1 MGDRVLIDTFMA
13 YAAAHWSELLG
24 SVLGLIQI
32 WLLVRR
38 SIWNFPVAMAMVTL
52 IGITLFEARLY
63 SECGLQAF
71 FFVVNAI
78 GWVQW
83 NRVTDDADT
92 VPVTWMTNRSRLTWA
107 LITAVLSLSLGWLM
121 HALTNAALP
130 FADSA
135 VTGASIA
142 AQLLLN
148 NRRIEN
154 WVLWVAIDVVSVA
167 LYLYRDLFFL
177 AALYVAFLVISVIGL
192 RQWTRASRTKQNNG
206 YA

>member
-1 MGDRVLIDTFMA
+1 MAID
-13 YAAAHWSELLG
+13 YLRAHWTELLG

-38 SIWNFPVAMAMVTL
+38 SIWNFPVAMAMVSL
-52 IGITLFEARLY
+52 IGVTLFEARLF

-71 FFVVNAI
+71 FFFVNAI

-83 NRVTDDADT
+83 NRVRDDADT
-92 VPVTWMTNRSRLTWA
+92 VPVTWMSNSSRFVWA
-107 LITAVLSLSLGWLM
+107 LATAALSLSLGWLM
-121 HALTNAALP
+121 HTFTNAALP

-154 WVLWVAIDVVSVA
+154 WVLWVAIDVASVA
-167 LYLYRDLFFL
+167 LYLSRDLFFL

-192 RQWTRASRTKQNNG
+192 RQWTRASRAEITNG
-206 YA
+206 FA

>member
-1 MGDRVLIDTFMA
+1 MGSGALID
-13 YAAAHWSELLG
+13 YLAAHWTELLG
-24 SVLGLIQI
+24 SALGLIQI

-52 IGITLFEARLY
+52 IGITLFEAKLY

-71 FFVVNAI
+71 FFVVNAV

-92 VPVTWMTNRSRLTWA
+92 VPVTWMSGRTRAVWA
-107 LITAVLSLSLGWLM
+107 VVTIALSLSLGWLM
-121 HALTNAALP
+121 HTLTNAALP

-167 LYLYRDLFFL
+167 LYLTRDLFFL

-192 RQWTRASRTKQNNG
+192 RQWTRASRAEITNRF
-206 YA
+206 A

>member
-1 MGDRVLIDTFMA
+1 MGGSILSVTVID
-13 YAAAHWSELLG
+13 YLRAHWTELLG
-24 SVLGLIQI
+24 SVLGLVQI

-38 SIWNFPVAMAMVTL
+38 SIWNFPMAMAMVSL
-52 IGITLFEARLY
+52 IGVTLFEARLY

-71 FFVVNAI
+71 FFFVNAV
-78 GWVQW
+78 GWYQW
-83 NRVTDDADT
+83 NLVTGDADT
-92 VPVTWMTNRSRLTWA
+92 VPVTWLSNSSRVIWA
-107 LITAVLSLSLGWLM
+107 VITIALSLSLGWLM
-121 HALTNAALP
+121 HRFTNAALP

-135 VTGASIA
+135 VAGASIA

-192 RQWTRASRTKQNNG
+192 RQWTRATRAEITNG
-206 YA
+206 FA

>member
-1 MGDRVLIDTFMA
+1 MGGSILSATVID
-13 YAAAHWSELLG
+13 YLRAHWTELLG
-24 SVLGLIQI
+24 SVLGLVQI

-38 SIWNFPVAMAMVTL
+38 SIWNFPVAMAMVSV
-52 IGITLFEARLY
+52 IGVTLFEARLY

-92 VPVTWMTNRSRLTWA
+92 VPVTWMRNRSRVVWA
-107 LITAVLSLSLGWLM
+107 VVTVLLSLSLGWLM
-121 HALTNAALP
+121 HTLTNAALP

-148 NRRIEN
+148 NRKIEN
-154 WVLWVAIDVVSVA
+154 WVLWVAIDLVSIG
-167 LYLYRDLFFL
+167 LYLYRDLNFL
-177 AALYVAFLVISVIGL
+177 AILYVAFLFISIIGL
-192 RQWTRASRTKQNNG
+192 REWMRGARSLPSEQFA
-206 YA
+206 

>member
-1 MGDRVLIDTFMA
+1 MGGSTLSATVID
-13 YAAAHWSELLG
+13 YLRAHWTELLG

-92 VPVTWMTNRSRLTWA
+92 VPVSWMGKSSRLVWA
-107 LITAVLSLSLGWLM
+107 LVTATLSLSLGWLL
-121 HALTNAALP
+121 HTLTKAALP

-154 WVLWVAIDVVSVA
+154 WVLWVAIDFASVG
-167 LYLYRDLFFL
+167 LYLSRDLFFL
-177 AALYVAFLVISVIGL
+177 AGLYVAFLVISVIGL
-192 RQWTRASRTKQNNG
+192 RQWTRATRAALTNG
-206 YA
+206 FA

>member
-1 MGDRVLIDTFMA
+1 VID
-13 YAAAHWSELLG
+13 YLREHWTELLG

-38 SIWNFPVAMAMVTL
+38 SIWNFPVAMAMVSL
-52 IGITLFEARLY
+52 IGVTLFEARLY

-71 FFVVNAI
+71 FFIVNAI

-83 NRVTDDADT
+83 NRATDDADT
-92 VPVTWMTNRSRLTWA
+92 VPVTWMSASSRAIWA
-107 LITAVLSLSLGWLM
+107 AVTVLLSLSLGWLM
-121 HALTNAALP
+121 HRFTNAALP

-148 NRRIEN
+148 NRKIEN
-154 WVLWVAIDVVSVA
+154 WVLWVAIDLVSVG
-167 LYLYRDLFFL
+167 LYLYRDLNFL
-177 AALYVAFLVISVIGL
+177 AILYVAFLFISIIGL
-192 RQWTRASRTKQNNG
+192 REWMRAARSLPAEQF
-206 YA
+206 A

>member
-1 MGDRVLIDTFMA
+1 MGGGVLTFDL
-13 YAAAHWSELLG
+13 YAFLKTHWTEIAG
-24 SVLGLIQI
+24 VVLGLIQI

-38 SIWNFPVAMAMVTL
+38 SIWNFPVAMVMVAL
-52 IGITLFEARLY
+52 IGITLFEAKLY

-83 NRVTDDADT
+83 NSVTDQADT
-92 VPVTWMTNRSRLTWA
+92 VPVAWMSKSSRAIWA
-107 LITAVLSLSLGWLM
+107 VVTVVLSLSLGWLM
-121 HALTNAALP
+121 HTLTNAALP

-167 LYLYRDLFFL
+167 LYLTRDLFFL

-192 RQWTRASRTKQNNG
+192 RQWTRASRAEITNG
-206 YA
+206 FA

>member
-1 MGDRVLIDTFMA
+1 MSDYL
-13 YAAAHWSELLG
+13 AAHWTELLG
-24 SVLGLIQI
+24 AALGLIQI

-63 SECGLQAF
+63 SECGLQGF

-92 VPVTWMTNRSRLTWA
+92 VPVSWMDNRSRALWA
-107 LITAVLSLSLGWLM
+107 LVTAALSLSLGWIM
-121 HALTNAALP
+121 HRFTNAALP

-148 NRRIEN
+148 GRRIEN
-154 WVLWVAIDVVSVA
+154 WVLWVAIDVVSIG
-167 LYLYRDLFFL
+167 LYLYRDLYFL
-177 AALYVAFLVISVIGL
+177 AVLYVAFLIISIIGL
-192 RQWTRASRTKQNNG
+192 KEWTRASHLSPSEKFE
-206 YA
+206 

>member
-1 MGDRVLIDTFMA
+1 MGGGILTADI
-13 YAAAHWSELLG
+13 YAFFKAHWTEIAG

-38 SIWNFPVAMAMVTL
+38 SLWNFPLAMASVTL
-52 IGITLFEARLY
+52 VGITLFEGRLY
-63 SECGLQAF
+63 SEAGLQAF

-78 GWVQW
+78 GWYQW
-83 NRVTDDADT
+83 SRVRGDQDA
-92 VPVTWMTNRSRLTWA
+92 VPVGWMSTAARLRWA
-107 LITAVLSLSLGWLM
+107 AVTALLSGSLGWFM
-121 HALTNAALP
+121 HNFTNAALP

-148 NRRIEN
+148 QRRIEN
-154 WVLWVAIDVVSVA
+154 WVLWVAIDVASIA
-167 LYLYRDLFFL
+167 LYLTRDLFFL

-192 RQWTRASRTKQNNG
+192 REWTRVSRAEQKNG
-206 YA
+206 SA

>member
-1 MGDRVLIDTFMA
+1 MAID
-13 YAAAHWSELLG
+13 YLRAHWTELLG

-38 SIWNFPVAMAMVTL
+38 SIWNFPVAMAMVSL
-52 IGITLFEARLY
+52 IGVTLFEARLY

-71 FFVVNAI
+71 FFFVNAI

-83 NRVTDDADT
+83 NRVRDDADT
-92 VPVTWMTNRSRLTWA
+92 VPVTWMSNSSRFVWA
-107 LITAVLSLSLGWLM
+107 LATAALSLSLGWLM
-121 HALTNAALP
+121 HTFTNAALP

-154 WVLWVAIDVVSVA
+154 WVLWVAIDVASVA
-167 LYLYRDLFFL
+167 LYLSRDLFFL

-192 RQWTRASRTKQNNG
+192 RQWTRASRAEITNG
-206 YA
+206 FA

>member
-1 MGDRVLIDTFMA
+1 MGCGALNDYF
-13 YAAAHWSELLG
+13 AAHWTELLG
-24 SVLGLIQI
+24 AVLGLIQI

-38 SIWNFPVAMAMVTL
+38 SIWNFPVAMAMVSL
-52 IGITLFEARLY
+52 IGVTLFEARLY

-83 NRVTDDADT
+83 NRVTSDADT
-92 VPVTWMTNRSRLTWA
+92 VPVTWMSGQSRAVWA
-107 LITAVLSLSLGWLM
+107 AVTIALSLSLGWLM
-121 HALTNAALP
+121 HTLTNAALP

-154 WVLWVAIDVVSVA
+154 WALWVAIDVVSVA
-167 LYLYRDLFFL
+167 LYLTRDLFFL
-177 AALYVAFLVISVIGL
+177 AALYVAFLVISVIGW
-192 RQWTRASRTKQNNG
+192 RQWTRASRAEATNG
-206 YA
+206 FA